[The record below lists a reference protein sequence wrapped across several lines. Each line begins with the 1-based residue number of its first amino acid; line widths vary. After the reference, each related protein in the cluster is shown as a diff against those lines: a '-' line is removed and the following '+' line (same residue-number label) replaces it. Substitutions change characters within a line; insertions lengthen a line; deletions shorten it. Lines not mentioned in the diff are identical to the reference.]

1 MHRPIF
7 YTIVLIACFLFL
19 GNIQLKA
26 QQDAQFSQYMFN
38 QLYLNPGSA
47 GANAQQIEF
56 NVIHRSQW
64 LGYQGSFDDGGAPTT
79 QIASIS
85 MPLEKYNLG
94 IGLHLVNDRIGPVTN
109 QEIQLSAAYKLKVS
123 KGIISIGL
131 RGGLYNQLLNVDEL
145 RFTDQAREPL
155 LQGLDGRESQMVPD
169 FAAGIYFKDI
179 NNKFFSGI
187 AVNHLNRSDFNYG
200 TNISINELKS
210 HFNFLVGLNLDLT
223 RNVTVTPSAIVK
235 SDMNTFSIE
244 SSVIATF
251 NDKFYTGISM
261 REVEAAIALVGVNL
275 LKDNSLR
282 VGYAFDYTLK
292 ARNAKETTSHEILLS
307 YRLPALQ
314 MFTPS
319 IIRTPRFRHE

>member
-1 MHRPIF
+1 MCRTIF
-7 YTIVLIACFLFL
+7 YTIVLTACFLFFD
-19 GNIQLKA
+19 QFKLKA

-38 QLYLNPGSA
+38 QLYLNPAAAGS
-47 GANAQQIEF
+47 NAQQIEF

-79 QIASIS
+79 QVASIN
-85 MPLEKYNLG
+85 MPLQKYNLG
-94 IGLHLVNDRIGPVTN
+94 IGLHLVNDKIGPVTN
-109 QEIQLSAAYKLKVS
+109 QEIQLSLAYKLKVS

-145 RFTDQAREPL
+145 RFINPNEPIVQE
-155 LQGLDGRESQMVPD
+155 LQGRESQMIPD
-169 FAAGIYFKDI
+169 FAAGIYFSDI

-200 TNISINELKS
+200 TNISISELEN

-223 RNVTVTPSAIVK
+223 RSIKLTPSAILK

-251 NDKFYTGISM
+251 NEKFYTGISM

-314 MFTPS
+314 MFEPS